1 MNGVARQFD
10 SQSRLSYLRTMDHV
24 RLAGWLT
31 AVSILLASILVLNA
45 GCQAPSESSR
55 TMAVSAPNAPADA
68 STDLGIEV
76 KGLRLSA
83 SGYMLDFRFQV
94 TDPEKAAGLFGKGI
108 TNYVLDPETGARLI
122 VPRPPKVGSL
132 QQNSGIPIKNKTYFV
147 MFANPGRFIKPGKKV
162 VVVMGTTEIKDIMVQ

>member
-1 MNGVARQFD
+1 MAASTLD
-10 SQSRLSYLRTMDHV
+10 S
-24 RLAGWLT
+24 
-31 AVSILLASILVLNA
+31 
-45 GCQAPSESSR
+45 
-55 TMAVSAPNAPADA
+55 PADD

-108 TNYVLDPETGARLI
+108 TNYLVDPETGARFI

-132 QQNSGIPIKNKTYFV
+132 QQNSGIPIKNKTYYI
-147 MFANPGRFIKPGKKV
+147 MFANPGRFLKPGKKV
-162 VVVMGTTEIKDIMVQ
+162 VVVMGTTEIKDIVVQ